1 MATTTR
7 TSILNEYG
15 SSGWTGSGTNQQIGN
30 NFHIRETFNVGGIQ
44 DLGTIT
50 GLSCVVDP
58 VSTAAMNGT
67 LYVTADSTVTGNTI
81 TNATSIGTWA
91 LVSGGASQT
100 MTVGNFNGAAFKSA
114 IGSASTWYLIWAPVA
129 GMVLRY
135 LMVKSY
141 HPVWT
146 ITYTPGSCSV
156 NVAGSMRK
164 GEPWVNVA
172 GTWRKGVLW
181 TNIGGT
187 WKQGI

>member
-81 TNATSIGTWA
+81 TNAISIGTWV

-100 MTVGNFNGAAFKSA
+100 MTVGNFNGAA
-114 IGSASTWYLIWAPVA
+114 
-129 GMVLRY
+129 
-135 LMVKSY
+135 
-141 HPVWT
+141 
-146 ITYTPGSCSV
+146 
-156 NVAGSMRK
+156 
-164 GEPWVNVA
+164 
-172 GTWRKGVLW
+172 
-181 TNIGGT
+181 
-187 WKQGI
+187 

>member
-1 MATTTR
+1 M
-7 TSILNEYG
+7 
-15 SSGWTGSGTNQQIGN
+15 
-30 NFHIRETFNVGGIQ
+30 GGIQ

-58 VSTAAMNGT
+58 VSTVSMSGT
-67 LYVTADSTVTGNTI
+67 LYATASSAVTGSTI
-81 TNATSIGTWA
+81 ANAISIGSWA

-100 MTVGNFNGAAFKSA
+100 MTVGSFDGAAFKSA
-114 IGSASTWYLIWAPVA
+114 IGTASTWYLIWAPMA
-129 GMVLRY
+129 GMVMRY

-146 ITYTPGSCSV
+146 ITYTPGSCSI
-156 NVAGSMRK
+156 NISGSMRK

-172 GTWRKGVLW
+172 GTWHKGIFW
-181 TNIGGT
+181 TNVAGT